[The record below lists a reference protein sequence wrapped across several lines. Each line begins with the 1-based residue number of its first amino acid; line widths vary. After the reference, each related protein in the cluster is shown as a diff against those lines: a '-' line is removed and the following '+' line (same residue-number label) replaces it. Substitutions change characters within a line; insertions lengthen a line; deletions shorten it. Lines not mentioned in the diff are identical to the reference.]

1 MIKRKLKMHSNV
13 SILTCMLLLNYLKT
27 DPGARQVQVQ
37 EEKKV
42 RRQSVLELG
51 LKVGEGEHS
60 IILLEQ

>member
-1 MIKRKLKMHSNV
+1 
-13 SILTCMLLLNYLKT
+13 MLLLKYLKT

-42 RRQSVLELG
+42 RRG